1 MFKTYIIT
9 AIRFFANKWVVTLI
23 NIMGLAIGITCA
35 LLIFLFIQYELSVDQ
50 FHNKIDKLYR
60 LLIVGES
67 RDIDHVLEYR
77 SDIIQERVRFLHKYP
92 EITNFIR
99 LLPWQGIIEHK
110 KRWIRESRFW
120 FADPHIFDMLT
131 LPLKRGNPK
140 TVLQVPNSV
149 VITPAMADK
158 YFGKEDPIGK
168 TLTMHMSLYPALYT
182 FTVTGILESLPKASS
197 IKIDFLA
204 YIPFEKLTQDRREI
218 AGDTRQYVEVL
229 TLVELVDPAVYQSLQ
244 EKVSDFYCHDVDK
257 SMSLENIKYQLEP
270 FKNAYLKSKA
280 TFWVSDFIPYFED
293 ALMRK
298 SDKRLFITLAVLGG
312 IILVVSCINIINLAT
327 SQATLRAKEIGTRK
341 VVGELRRQLIIQF
354 ITEIVL
360 MSYLALLLALVLT
373 ELLLPSFNT
382 LIKRELSINYINNG
396 VFLLGVVGIATL
408 FGILSGIYPTFVLS
422 SLKPVAALKSLRLQ
436 SSTLIRKGQ
445 VITQIGMC
453 VTFIIF
459 SLVMLDEMNV
469 LKVKDIGFNSENLIF
484 FRVDD
489 KDLAK
494 RYPAFKKEI
503 LRIPGVTNMTAS
515 NFVPWKYGFML
526 TYAFYDDDARVR
538 AQTMFADSS
547 FIETYQIPVVDGE
560 GFSTKRAEMPGYVI
574 INEAARK
581 VLQSTG
587 TDPLFKVIDIPV
599 SNTFWQHQILGII
612 QDYYY
617 FYPSKR
623 IKPLAILPSYHVRFV
638 RNFVTIRLADGNHT
652 DILAKIAKT
661 VKRFFPKSPFE
672 YKYVAKEMEKMHAQ
686 KLGYHW
692 MALIFITGFAL
703 FIAAGGL
710 FGFATYEYERCAK
723 EIGIRKALGA
733 KPIQIAMHFVLRFC
747 KLTLI
752 ANVIAW
758 PICYFI
764 IQRILRTIDYPH
776 PIQIS
781 LTYFLLAG
789 LLTLV
794 LTIVTVWYP
803 TYRAALVDAAK
814 ALRYEL
820 KD

>member
-1 MFKTYIIT
+1 MFKTYFMT
-9 AIRFFANKWVVTLI
+9 VIRFFAKNKVVTLI
-23 NIMGLAIGITCA
+23 NIMGLAMGITCA
-35 LLIFLFIQYELSVDQ
+35 LLVFLFIQYELSVDQ

-77 SDIIQERVRFLHKYP
+77 SDIIQERVRFLQKYP
-92 EITNFIR
+92 EITNVVR
-99 LLPWQGIIEHK
+99 LLPWHGKIEHK

-140 TVLQVPNSV
+140 TVLQIPNSV
-149 VITPAMADK
+149 VITPAVAAK
-158 YFGKEDPIGK
+158 YFGEEDPIGK
-168 TLTMHMSLYPALYT
+168 TLKLHMSLFPALYT

-218 AGDTRQYVEVL
+218 TGDTRQYVEVL
-229 TLVELVDPAVYQSLQ
+229 TLVELVDQTAYQSLQ

-257 SMSLENIKYQLEP
+257 SMSLENMKYQLEP

-293 ALMRK
+293 ALVRK
-298 SDKRLFITLAVLGG
+298 SDKRFLITLTVLGV
-312 IILVVSCINIINLAT
+312 IILVFSCINIINLAIA
-327 SQATLRAKEIGTRK
+327 QANLRAKEIGTAK
-341 VVGELRRQLIIQF
+341 VVGAQRRQLIIQF
-354 ITEIVL
+354 ITETVL
-360 MSYLALLLALVLT
+360 MSYLALLLALILT

-382 LIKRELSINYINNG
+382 LIKRELSFNYINNG
-396 VFLLGVVGIATL
+396 VFLLGMVGIAT
-408 FGILSGIYPTFVLS
+408 FSGILSGIYPAFVLS
-422 SLKPVAALKSLRLQ
+422 SLKPATELKSLRLQ
-436 SSTLIRKGQ
+436 SSTLLRKGL

-453 VTFIIF
+453 VTFILF

-469 LKVKDIGFNSENLIF
+469 LKVKNVGFNSQNLIF
-484 FRVDD
+484 FQVDD
-489 KDLAK
+489 KDLVE

-503 LRIPGVTNMTAS
+503 LRISGVTHMTAS
-515 NFVPWKYGFML
+515 NFVPWKYGF
-526 TYAFYDDDARVR
+526 TPSYAFYDDDTRVR
-538 AQTMFADSS
+538 AQTIFADSS

-574 INEAARK
+574 INETARK

-587 TDPLFKVIDIPV
+587 TDSLFKVIDIPV
-599 SNTFWQHQILGII
+599 GNALWQHHVLGIM
-612 QDYYY
+612 QDFYY

-623 IKPLAILPSYHVRFV
+623 IKALAILPSYHVRFV
-638 RNFVTIRLADGNHT
+638 RNFVTIRLAEGNHT
-652 DILAKIAKT
+652 DILAKIEKT
-661 VKRFFPKSPFE
+661 VKRFFPRALFD
-672 YKYVAKEMEKMHAQ
+672 YKYIAKEMEKMHTQ
-686 KLGYHW
+686 KLGYRW
-692 MALIFITGFAL
+692 IALVFITGFSL

-710 FGFATYEYERCAK
+710 FGFATYESERCTK

-733 KPIQIAMHFVLRFC
+733 KPMQIAMHFILRFV

-764 IQRILRTIDYPH
+764 IQGILRVIDYPH

-794 LTIVTVWYP
+794 LTIVTVWVQ
-803 TYRAALVDAAK
+803 TYRAALVDPVK
-814 ALRYEL
+814 ALQYEQ
-820 KD
+820 KE